1 MRKNEDMEE
10 VEATEIDLGPGSGG
24 QSGDL
29 QGLDSDDATELL
41 EEGQSFEA
49 GILSGIE
56 DAATADDGDIKT
68 REVPQDDVPL
78 EYLDDEHGDQF

>member
-1 MRKNEDMEE
+1 MDEFEDAENG
-10 VEATEIDLGPGSGG
+10 LGPDSGG

-29 QGLDSDDATELL
+29 QGLDSDDVTELL

-56 DAATADDGDIKT
+56 HTTTADDGGIRT
-68 REVPQDDVPL
+68 REVPEDDVPQ
-78 EYLDDEHGDQF
+78 EYLDDEREN

>member
-1 MRKNEDMEE
+1 MRKIEDMDQFEDAE
-10 VEATEIDLGPGSGG
+10 NDLGPDSGG

-29 QGLDSDDATELL
+29 QGLDSDDVTELL

-56 DAATADDGDIKT
+56 HATTADEGELKT
-68 REVPQDDVPL
+68 REVPEDDVPQ
-78 EYLDDEHGDQF
+78 EYLDEEQEN